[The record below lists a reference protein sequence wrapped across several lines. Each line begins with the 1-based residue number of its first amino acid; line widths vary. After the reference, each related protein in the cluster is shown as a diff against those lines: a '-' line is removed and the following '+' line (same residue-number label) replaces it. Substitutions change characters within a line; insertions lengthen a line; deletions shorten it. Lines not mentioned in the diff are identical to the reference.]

1 MRRIADRDAPV
12 TSGAGRG
19 NMVAMFRLEM
29 DGPVARVVID
39 RGSRRNAIPIAGW
52 SALERVVGEA
62 AASDARL
69 VVITSSDPQSFCAGA
84 DLSEFPMLVED
95 VRKRH
100 VFRGAMTSALARI
113 RAVGK
118 PTLAIVEG
126 GCFGAGVSLA
136 MACDMRVAGSQ
147 ASFAITPARFGI
159 SYPQPDLQR
168 LAELV
173 GPGQA
178 ARLLYGA
185 ETIDAAEA
193 HHIGLVETIDAS
205 QPVGADMI
213 ARIAGNAPYSLCA
226 LKATLCGRWGVDK
239 RFDDAFSSPDFAEGW
254 DAFREG
260 RKPDFA
266 R

>member
-1 MRRIADRDAPV
+1 MMP
-12 TSGAGRG
+12 
-19 NMVAMFRLEM
+19 MFRLEM

-52 SALERVVGEA
+52 SALERVVNEA
-62 AASDARL
+62 AANDPRL
-69 VVITSSDPQSFCAGA
+69 VVITSADPTSFCAGA

-100 VFRGAMTSALARI
+100 VFRGAMASAFARI
-113 RAVGK
+113 RAVGR
-118 PTLAIVEG
+118 PTVAIVEG

-136 MACDMRVAGSQ
+136 MACDMRIAGPN

-159 SYPQPDLQR
+159 SYPQTDLQR
-168 LAELV
+168 LSDLV
-173 GPGQA
+173 GCGQA
-178 ARLLYGA
+178 ARLVYVA
-185 ETIDAAEA
+185 ETIDATEA
-193 HHIGLVETIDAS
+193 RRIGLVETIDTA
-205 QPVGADMI
+205 QPVGEAMI

-226 LKATLCGRWGVDK
+226 LKATLSGRFGVNK

>member
-1 MRRIADRDAPV
+1 M
-12 TSGAGRG
+12 T
-19 NMVAMFRLEM
+19 AMFRLEM

-39 RGSRRNAIPIAGW
+39 RGEKRNAIPIASW
-52 SALERVVGEA
+52 VALERVVGEA
-62 AASDARL
+62 AAADVRL
-69 VVITSSDPQSFCAGA
+69 VVISSADPQSFCAGA
-84 DLSEFPMLVED
+84 DLSEFPALVDD

-100 VFRGAMTSALARI
+100 VFRGAMTSALVRI

-136 MACDMRVAGSQ
+136 MACDMRIAGPR

-168 LAELV
+168 LIELV

-185 ETIDAAEA
+185 ETIHAAEA
-193 HHIGLVETIDAS
+193 QRIGLVEMIDETDA
-205 QPVGADMI
+205 VGQTMV

-226 LKATLCGRWGVDK
+226 LKATLAGRWGVDK
-239 RFDDAFSSPDFAEGW
+239 RFDDAFSSRDFAEGW
-254 DAFREG
+254 DAFCAG

>member
-1 MRRIADRDAPV
+1 MAP
-12 TSGAGRG
+12 
-19 NMVAMFRLEM
+19 MFRLET
-29 DGPVARVVID
+29 DGPVARIVID
-39 RGSRRNAIPIAGW
+39 RGEKRNAIPIAGW
-52 SALERVVGEA
+52 SMLERAVSDA

-69 VVITSSDPQSFCAGA
+69 VVVTSADPQSFCAGA
-84 DLSEFPMLVED
+84 DLSEFPELVDD

-100 VFRGAMTSALARI
+100 VFRGAMTSALSRI
-113 RAVGK
+113 RSVGK

-136 MACDMRVAGSQ
+136 MACDMRVAGPH

-159 SYPQPDLQR
+159 SYPQPDLMR

-193 HHIGLVETIDAS
+193 HRIGLVEVLDTSDRPGEAM
-205 QPVGADMI
+205 VR
-213 ARIAGNAPYSLCA
+213 RIAGNAPYSLCA
-226 LKATLCGRWGVDK
+226 LKATLAGRWGVDK
-239 RFDDAFSSPDFAEGW
+239 RFDDAFASPDFAEGW
-254 DAFREG
+254 KAFQSG

-266 R
+266 G

>member
-1 MRRIADRDAPV
+1 
-12 TSGAGRG
+12 
-19 NMVAMFRLEM
+19 M

-39 RGSRRNAIPIAGW
+39 RGSRRNAIPIAEW
-52 SALERVVGEA
+52 SALERVVVEA
-62 AASDARL
+62 AAKDPRL
-69 VVITSSDPQSFCAGA
+69 MVITSADPASFCAGA
-84 DLSEFPMLVED
+84 DLSEFPMLVDD

-100 VFRGAMTSALARI
+100 VFRGAMNSALGRI
-113 RAVGK
+113 RSVGK

-136 MACDMRVAGSQ
+136 MACDMRVAGPN

-168 LAELV
+168 LCDLV

-193 HHIGLVETIDAS
+193 HRIGLVETIDTT
-205 QPVGADMI
+205 QPVGAAMT

-226 LKATLCGRWGVDK
+226 LKATLSGRFGVDK

-254 DAFREG
+254 EAFREG

>member
-1 MRRIADRDAPV
+1 MA
-12 TSGAGRG
+12 
-19 NMVAMFRLEM
+19 AMFRLEM

-39 RGSRRNAIPIAGW
+39 RGERRNAIPIACW

-62 AASDARL
+62 AAADPRL
-69 VVITSSDPQSFCAGA
+69 MVITSADPQSFCAGA
-84 DLSEFPMLVED
+84 DLSEFPALVDD

-118 PTLAIVEG
+118 PTVAIVEG

-136 MACDMRVAGSQ
+136 MACDMRIAGPR

-168 LAELV
+168 LIELV

-185 ETIDAAEA
+185 ETIHAAEA
-193 HHIGLVETIDAS
+193 QRIGLVEVIDETDA
-205 QPVGADMI
+205 VGHAMV

-226 LKATLCGRWGVDK
+226 LKATLSGRWGVDK
-239 RFDDAFSSPDFAEGW
+239 RFDDAFSSRDFAEGW
-254 DAFREG
+254 EAFSAG